1 MFSFLIILKFKE
13 TEVLISVFCT
23 LYTVHCTL
31 YIIHVHCTL
40 YIVHCTQYTVQ
51 CTMYTALSTLYM
63 YHVYCTLYTVQCA
76 GPYAPYYLGG
86 FCCST
91 VLALSVMGGVFSVL
105 PAYEAD
111 LFGSKYIGAIHGR
124 FLTFGAVA
132 TVVGPT
138 LLLNLRRIAETQAIT
153 GSDLHKVGSV
163 SENIFFRVKFGIV

>member
-1 MFSFLIILKFKE
+1 M
-13 TEVLISVFCT
+13 
-23 LYTVHCTL
+23 YTDS
-31 YIIHVHCTL
+31 I
-40 YIVHCTQYTVQ
+40 HCTQYTVQ